1 MWTKQKFEGDAI
13 AAVKLVLSS
22 HSTGKLV
29 IDFSEGTPRSVEWR
43 EKVREQKKLVDT
55 RVVNADILS
64 A

>member
-1 MWTKQKFEGDAI
+1 MWTKQKFEGDVI

-43 EKVREQKKLVDT
+43 EKVREQNKLVDT

>member
-1 MWTKQKFEGDAI
+1 MWTKQKFEGDVI

-43 EKVREQKKLVDT
+43 EKVQPQKQTLDKQEVSA
-55 RVVNADILS
+55 NILS

>member
-1 MWTKQKFEGDAI
+1 MWVKQKFEGDVI

-43 EKVREQKKLVDT
+43 EKVREQNKLVDT